1 MKNITVLTLNSPD
14 ITDFAKA
21 RNDLL
26 KTAKTPARNTS
37 HSDAGGDW
45 VMFLD
50 SDEVISPELQ
60 AEIEQAIK
68 SNQFEAY
75 SISRLDTFLG
85 KQLTHGETG
94 HTRLVRL
101 ARRDW
106 GRWERPVHEVW
117 VGKGRVGELKSPLL
131 HTPHPSLSS
140 FLAKIDHYSSLDAE
154 YRYTQKVKSSLFKI
168 FFYPL
173 VKFKYNY
180 FLRLGFLDG
189 VPGLIHAI
197 MMSFHSYLT
206 WTKLYLLWHKN
217 LPRTKL

>member
-1 MKNITVLTLNSPD
+1 MKNITILTLNSAN
-14 ITDFAKA
+14 ITDYAKA

-26 KTAKTPARNTS
+26 QTAKTP
-37 HSDAGGDW
+37 W
-45 VMFLD
+45 VFFLD
-50 SDEVISPELQ
+50 TDEVMTPELQ
-60 AEIEQAIK
+60 AEISSIIHHP
-68 SNQFEAY
+68 SPVNSAY
-75 SISRLDTFLG
+75 SIPRLDTFLG
-85 KQLTHGETG
+85 KQLTHGEAG
-94 HTRLVRL
+94 YTRLVRL
-101 ARRDW
+101 ARRNW
-106 GRWERPVHEVW
+106 GAWQRPVHEVW

-131 HTPHPSLSS
+131 HTPHPSISS
-140 FLAKIDHYSSLDAE
+140 FLTKIDHYSTLDAN

-206 WTKLYLLWHKN
+206 WSKLYLLWQKN
-217 LPRTKL
+217 